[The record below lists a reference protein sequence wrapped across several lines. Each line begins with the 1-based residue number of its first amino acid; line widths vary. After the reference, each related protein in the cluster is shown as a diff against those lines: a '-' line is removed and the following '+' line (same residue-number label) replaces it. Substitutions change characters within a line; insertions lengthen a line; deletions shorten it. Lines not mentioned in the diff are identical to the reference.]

1 MDRDK
6 LADKV
11 EKDLN
16 KLSSTIGKFLLYI
29 MDLEKQIESLTQENK
44 VFKSRVYDLKSDIK
58 RKRAIIEH
66 FQRQKK
72 DLLSEIQGLK
82 K

>member
-6 LADKV
+6 LSDKV

-29 MDLEKQIESLTQENK
+29 MDLEKKIESLTHENAE
-44 VFKSRVYDLKSDIK
+44 FKSRVYDLKSELK
-58 RKRAIIEH
+58 KKRAVIKH
-66 FQRQKK
+66 
-72 DLLSEIQGLK
+72 LK
-82 K
+82 RHWE